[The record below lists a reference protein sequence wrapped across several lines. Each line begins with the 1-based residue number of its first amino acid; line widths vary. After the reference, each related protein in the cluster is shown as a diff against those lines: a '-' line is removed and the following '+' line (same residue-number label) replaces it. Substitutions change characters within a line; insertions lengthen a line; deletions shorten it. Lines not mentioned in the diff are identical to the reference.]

1 NVPRFV
7 PSLAARSRFQAG
19 DEDEAESIL
28 LTMIE
33 HLDGQHREDA
43 LTRLKIIR
51 SEPILRDYDDGCR
64 RFFED
69 RGQMPMN
76 AQELL
81 MSGYVKYP
89 PKDLFDKPI
98 DIDEQC
104 RARTEVIHVREDEAV
119 KRAGSQGQDAENPSK
134 S

>member
-1 NVPRFV
+1 
-7 PSLAARSRFQAG
+7 RSRFQAG
-19 DEDEAESIL
+19 DEEQAEALL

-43 LTRLKIIR
+43 LIRLKIIR
-51 SEPILRDYDDGCR
+51 SEPILRNYDEGCQK
-64 RFFED
+64 FFKD
-69 RGQMPMN
+69 KGHMPLN

-81 MSGYVKYP
+81 MAGYVKYP

-104 RARTEVIHVREDEAV
+104 RARTEIIHVREDEAV
-119 KRAGSQGQDAENPSK
+119 KRAGSKGLNAKKPSE